1 MMPPLYAGL
10 VDDASLLP
18 PSPIGLAEAA
28 AKHREHT
35 TAWYSGL
42 IGALLIPASAVGAEP
57 VPRLAAALVGDIP
70 VGALPAMVE
79 KLRAAGMVVEQ
90 VEAAVARRGED
101 PQPGLATLRSFAAT
115 ETAGAAAI
123 GARSEPGTSGE
134 NGPDRV
140 AGGRAPDLTN
150 GEPGPRRAGGEPGP
164 DRASGL
170 RVWAEIPLSW
180 GLLGALDAVA
190 EARREGLPL
199 APKFRVGG
207 LAAELFPTPV
217 ELAAVI
223 CACRDRDL
231 PFKLAAGLRHATR
244 HTDPETGFTHHGF
257 LNVLVATLLAADGG
271 EVAEV
276 AEALAAT
283 HPVPLV
289 EPARSHRDDARPLF
303 AGFGAANVVE
313 PLTELVR
320 LGLVSGGYE

>member
-1 MMPPLYAGL
+1 MSTMVPPLYAGL

-18 PSPIGLAEAA
+18 PSATDLAEAEAKFHEHA
-28 AKHREHT
+28 A
-35 TAWYSGL
+35 AWYADL
-42 IGALLIPASAVGAEP
+42 VGALLVPASVVGAEP
-57 VPRLAAALVGDIP
+57 VPRIARAALIGDIP
-70 VGALPAMVE
+70 AGALPATVE
-79 KLRAAGMVVEQ
+79 KLRAAGMTIEH

-101 PQPGLATLRSFAAT
+101 PQPGLALLSAFAAHEST
-115 ETAGAAAI
+115 
-123 GARSEPGTSGE
+123 
-134 NGPDRV
+134 
-140 AGGRAPDLTN
+140 
-150 GEPGPRRAGGEPGP
+150 
-164 DRASGL
+164 

-180 GLLGALDAVA
+180 GLIGALDTVA
-190 EARREGLPL
+190 EIRREGLPI

-257 LNVLVATLLAADGG
+257 LNVLVATLLAVDGG

-289 EPARSHRDDARPLF
+289 EPARTHRDAPRPLF

-320 LGLVSGGYE
+320 LGLVNGGYE